1 MGGRKH
7 RGRTPAHTGGAI
19 TAPQSPAANT
29 AALPFPDWVR
39 ALRARG
45 GWSQVALAA
54 ALGLH
59 WSTVWHWEN
68 TPQRRP
74 CGMAARALRVL
85 AHTAGMS
92 AGWEE

>member
-7 RGRTPAHTGGAI
+7 RARTPEHTPDAH
-19 TAPQSPAANT
+19 T

-39 ALRARG
+39 ALRAAMG
-45 GWSQVALAA
+45 VSQVGLAA
-54 ALGLH
+54 AMGLH

-74 CGMAARALRVL
+74 YGMAARALRML
-85 AHTAGMS
+85 ANTAGMS
-92 AGWEE
+92 AGWEEE

>member
-7 RGRTPAHTGGAI
+7 RAHTPTNTGAHTPDAH
-19 TAPQSPAANT
+19 TAPHTP
-29 AALPFPDWVR
+29 ALPFPDWVR
-39 ALRARG
+39 ALRAAMG
-45 GWSQVALAA
+45 VSQVGLAA
-54 ALGLH
+54 AMGLH

-74 CGMAARALRVL
+74 YGMAARALRVL

>member
-7 RGRTPAHTGGAI
+7 RARTPEHTPGAY
-19 TAPQSPAANT
+19 T

-39 ALRARG
+39 ALRARQ

-54 ALGLH
+54 ELGLH

-74 CGMAARALRVL
+74 YGMAARALRML
-85 AHTAGMS
+85 ANTAGMT

>member
-7 RGRTPAHTGGAI
+7 RARTPEHTPGAY
-19 TAPQSPAANT
+19 T

-39 ALRARG
+39 ALRAAMG
-45 GWSQVALAA
+45 VSQVGLAA
-54 ALGLH
+54 AMGLH

-74 CGMAARALRVL
+74 YGMAARALRVL

>member
-7 RGRTPAHTGGAI
+7 RARTPEHTPGAY
-19 TAPQSPAANT
+19 T

-39 ALRARG
+39 ALRAAMG
-45 GWSQVALAA
+45 VSQVGLAA
-54 ALGLH
+54 AMGLH

-74 CGMAARALRVL
+74 YGMAARALRVL

-92 AGWEE
+92 AGWEEE